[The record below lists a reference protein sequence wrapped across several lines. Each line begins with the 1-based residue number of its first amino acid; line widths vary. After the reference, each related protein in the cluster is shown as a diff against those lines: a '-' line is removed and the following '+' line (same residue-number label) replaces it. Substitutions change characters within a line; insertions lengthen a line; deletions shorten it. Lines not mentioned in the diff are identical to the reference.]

1 MPAAALRTIVGTSL
15 SDISVFGGSVLGVLA
30 IVVAAL
36 WCWPSRIPK
45 GRSVAEIRQRVEDEE
60 DSEP

>member
-1 MPAAALRTIVGTSL
+1 M
-15 SDISVFGGSVLGVLA
+15 SDIWVFGGTVLGILA

-45 GRSVAEIRQRVEDEE
+45 GRSVAEIRQRIDDEE
-60 DSEP
+60 DNEP